1 MREYQPDNMAE
12 RAGQLMKDNW
22 TGTADNRT
30 SAASPWVM
38 IAGGFHHQGGMDKAN
53 AALAQYLIERG
64 TPVHLVA
71 HQIDP
76 LFMKHP
82 LVKTSLVPRPLKSF
96 LLGELCLEWYG
107 RATAMRITSRWPN
120 ARVLVNGGNCKWND
134 LNWVHFVHHAW
145 ENQDRHAPAWFSLK
159 DKLTRFLAK
168 RRERNSLNGARLVL
182 ANSERTRD
190 DLIAHFKLD
199 PRRVFNVYLGSDS
212 FSKAVAQGE
221 RDEARAWLGVP
232 QETPLVVFIGAL
244 GHDQRKGFD
253 TLWSAW
259 QRLCELSSWDAQLLV
274 AGDGGGLARWRT
286 EIERSQFAERV
297 RLLGFTERVSDVL
310 AAADLLVS
318 PVRYEAYGLNV
329 QESICRG
336 VPAMV
341 SACAGIAERYPQDLL
356 EMVLPDAE
364 DVDDLVA
371 RMLRWRSN
379 MDGWKISFAPLATTL
394 RNHTWNDMAR
404 EIVSLVEHEGVA
416 GEPSCFAVSTETA

>member
-1 MREYQPDNMAE
+1 MAE
-12 RAGQLMKDNW
+12 RARQLMKDKM
-22 TGTADNRT
+22 ADNWT

-53 AALAQYLIERG
+53 AALAQYLITRG

-71 HQIDP
+71 HRIDP
-76 LFMKHP
+76 FFLKHP
-82 LVKTSLVPRPLKSF
+82 LVTAYMVPRPLKSF
-96 LLGELCLEWYG
+96 LLGELCLEWHG
-107 RATAMRITSRWPN
+107 RATAMRITSRWPK

-134 LNWVHFVHHAW
+134 VNWVHFVHHAW
-145 ENQDRHAPAWFSLK
+145 EHQDRHAPAWFSLK
-159 DKLTRFLAK
+159 DRLTRFLAK
-168 RRERNSLNGARLVL
+168 RRERDSLQAARIVL
-182 ANSERTRD
+182 ANSARTRK
-190 DLIAHFKLD
+190 DLLAHFQLD
-199 PRRVFNVYLGSDS
+199 PRRVFNVYLGADS
-212 FSKAVAQGE
+212 CSKAVTPRE
-221 RDEARAWLGVP
+221 RAAARASLAVP
-232 QETPLVVFIGAL
+232 ERCPLVVFVGAL

-253 TLWSAW
+253 ILWSAW

-274 AGDGGGLARWRT
+274 AGDGGGLARWKT
-286 EIERSQFAERV
+286 EIEKSPFADRV
-297 RLLGFTERVSDVL
+297 RLLGFTERVSDLL

-329 QESICRG
+329 QEAICRG

-364 DVDDLVA
+364 DVSDLVA

-379 MDGWKISFAPLATTL
+379 MDQWKIDFAPLAMTL
-394 RNHTWNDMAR
+394 RTQTWNDMAR
-404 EIVSLVEHEGVA
+404 EIVSLVEQAEGLA

>member
-1 MREYQPDNMAE
+1 MAE
-12 RAGQLMKDNW
+12 RAGPLMTDNW
-22 TGTADNRT
+22 TGMADNWT

-38 IAGGFHHQGGMDKAN
+38 IAGGFHQRGGMDKAN
-53 AALAQYLIERG
+53 AALAQYLAERG

-71 HQIDP
+71 HRIDP
-76 LFMKHP
+76 LILKHP
-82 LVKTSLVPRPLKSF
+82 LVTAHLVPRPLKSF

-107 RATAMRITSRWPN
+107 RATAMRVTSRWPN

-145 ENQDRHAPAWFSLK
+145 ENRDRRAPAWFSMK
-159 DKLTRFLAK
+159 DRLTRFLAK
-168 RRERNSLNGARLVL
+168 RRERNALNHARIVL
-182 ANSERTRD
+182 ANSERTRN

-212 FSKAVAQGE
+212 FSKAVTPRE
-221 RDEARAWLGVP
+221 RVLARDWLGIP
-232 QETPLVVFIGAL
+232 ERRPLVVFIGAL

-253 TLWSAW
+253 VLWSAW
-259 QRLCELSSWDAQLLV
+259 RRLCESSSWDAELVV
-274 AGDGGGLARWRT
+274 AGDGGGLARWKT
-286 EIERSQFAERV
+286 LVEKSPFAGRV
-297 RLLGFTERVSDVL
+297 RLLGFTERVPDLL

-329 QESICRG
+329 QEAICRG

-364 DVDDLVA
+364 DVGDLVT
-371 RMLRWRSN
+371 RMLRWRSK
-379 MDGWKISFAPLATTL
+379 MDQWKISFAPLALTL

-404 EIVSLVEHEGVA
+404 EIVSVVEHEGLA